1 MNAQAL
7 PYQPGAILHA
17 AIVGAFKTR
26 GLSFEAWCADNGVM
40 PGSARA
46 ATFGQSR
53 GPKGRALLARMI
65 DAAGAEVVQAAYLAR
80 LKSHVS
86 DLKSGGV

>member
-1 MNAQAL
+1 MTAQDL

-26 GLSFEAWCADNGVM
+26 GLSFEGWCAGNGVL

-46 ATFGQSR
+46 ATYGQSK
-53 GPKGRALLARMI
+53 GPKGRALLARLI
-65 DAAGAEVVQAAYLAR
+65 EAAGADVVQAAYLAR
-80 LKSHVS
+80 LKSHVT
-86 DLKSGGV
+86 DLKSGAA

>member
-1 MNAQAL
+1 MTVQDL

-26 GLSFEAWCADNGVM
+26 GASFESWCAENEVA
-40 PGSARA
+40 PNSARS
-46 ATFGQSR
+46 ATYGQSK
-53 GPKGRALLARMI
+53 GPIGRAILARLI
-65 DAAGAEVVQAAYLAR
+65 EAAGPEVVQAAYLAR

-86 DLKSGGV
+86 DLKSGAA